1 MSLSITIAAPFRH
14 YHRDQLKKNEIVYY
28 LSFKQ
33 HWMNIEQA
41 NQVISRA
48 IEEGLVGVEGDMIHP
63 LFDVSR
69 IEIPLG
75 FKPGASVFQ
84 RSNPLDD
91 LVQRIS
97 ERAGIPKGTVVSE
110 INSIVQDRFQGNLSS
125 EAAAVILAKR
135 HKVEYQDL
143 LPALRE
149 RILSS

>member
-14 YHRDQLKKNEIVYY
+14 SHRDQLKKNEIVYY

-48 IEEGLVGVEGDMIHP
+48 VEEGLVRIEGDMISP

>member
-14 YHRDQLKKNEIVYY
+14 SHRDQLKKNEIVYY
-28 LSFKQ
+28 LAFKQ

-48 IEEGLVGVEGDMIHP
+48 IEEGLVGVEGDIIHP

-135 HKVEYQDL
+135 QKVEYQDL

>member
-14 YHRDQLKKNEIVYY
+14 SHRDQLKKNEIVYY
-28 LSFKQ
+28 LAFKQ

-84 RSNPLDD
+84 RSTPLDD

-135 HKVEYQDL
+135 YKVEYQDL

>member
-14 YHRDQLKKNEIVYY
+14 SHKNQLKRNEIVYY
-28 LSFKQ
+28 LAFKQ

-48 IEEGLVGVEGDMIHP
+48 IEDGLLVIDGDMISP

-75 FKPGASVFQ
+75 FKPSAAVFQ

-97 ERAGIPKGTVVSE
+97 ERAGIPKM
-110 INSIVQDRFQGNLSS
+110 Q
-125 EAAAVILAKR
+125 
-135 HKVEYQDL
+135 
-143 LPALRE
+143 
-149 RILSS
+149 

>member
-14 YHRDQLKKNEIVYY
+14 SHRDQLKKNEIVYY
-28 LSFKQ
+28 LAFKQ

-125 EAAAVILAKR
+125 EAATVILAKR
-135 HKVEYQDL
+135 YKVEYQDL

>member
-14 YHRDQLKKNEIVYY
+14 SHRDQLKKNEIVYY

-48 IEEGLVGVEGDMIHP
+48 VEEGLVRIEGDMISP

-97 ERAGIPKGTVVSE
+97 ERAGILKGTVVSE

-135 HKVEYQDL
+135 YKVEYQDL

>member
-14 YHRDQLKKNEIVYY
+14 SHRDQLKKNEIVYY
-28 LSFKQ
+28 LAFKQ

-135 HKVEYQDL
+135 YKVEYQDL